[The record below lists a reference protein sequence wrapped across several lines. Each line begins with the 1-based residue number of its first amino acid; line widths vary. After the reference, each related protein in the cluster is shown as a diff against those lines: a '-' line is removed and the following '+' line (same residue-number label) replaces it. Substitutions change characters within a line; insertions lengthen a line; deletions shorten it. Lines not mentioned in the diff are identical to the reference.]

1 MRRVSKALATA
12 SLLVALT
19 TSNVYAVPSSGSSPT
34 SFGTKIVRIIRH
46 VIGLDSGDLSWPHP

>member
-19 TSNVYAVPSSGSSPT
+19 TSNVYAVPSSGDSQT
-34 SFGTKIVRIIRH
+34 SVGAKIIRIIRH
-46 VIGLDSGDLSWPHP
+46 VIGLDLGDMSLPHP